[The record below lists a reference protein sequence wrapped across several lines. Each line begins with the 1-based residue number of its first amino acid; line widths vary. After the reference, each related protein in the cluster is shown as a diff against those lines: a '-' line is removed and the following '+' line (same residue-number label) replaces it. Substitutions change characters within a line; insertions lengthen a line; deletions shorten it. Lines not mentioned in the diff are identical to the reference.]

1 MFYKIETNALVLSI
15 KVSANAQRSEFKK
28 QRVPDVLDVR
38 VQGVR
43 DKGRA
48 NESLVAYLAST
59 LNIPQSHIEIFTGA
73 TTPHKKIRL
82 KCEHPEKVLRQIQE
96 LIALKT

>member
-1 MFYKIETNALVLSI
+1 MFYKIEPHALVLTL

-28 QRVPDVLDVR
+28 QRTGDVLEVR

-43 DKGRA
+43 EKGRA
-48 NESLVAYLAST
+48 NQSLVAYLSST
-59 LNIPQSHIEIFTGA
+59 LNIPKSHIEIFAGA

-82 KCEHPEKVLRQIQE
+82 KCDHPEKLLSRIQE
-96 LIALKT
+96 LIASKT

>member
-1 MFYKIETNALVLSI
+1 MFYKIEPQALVLSL
-15 KVSANAQRSEFKK
+15 KVSANAQRCEFKK
-28 QRVPDVLDVR
+28 QRVAEVLDVR

-48 NESLVAYLAST
+48 NESLIAYLSSI
-59 LNIPQSHIEIFTGA
+59 LGIPKSHIEIFAGA

-82 KCEHPEKVLRQIQE
+82 KCEHPEKLLAQIQE